1 MIRSGLVSQHKAR
14 FESGFPHQRN
24 NHPRNETIRP
34 WVSGFDLPVMEK
46 STYATPYDPDG
57 ASKTGIAVKTS
68 ASIKYKDIFG
78 KTASPDTKYY
88 LAQLVKRLSRGGG
101 GLGGGGYDT
110 GGGPGGMGGPQRPVG
125 ATIPPPGQ
133 NPTPGLPVEAP
144 GQAPGVPQPTPSPPS
159 LMGETD
165 TSPDIDMEY
174 EMVTMNDEMNAEV
187 QFENIFYNPID
198 SQNAEIAWMHGDGQD
213 KRFQDDFE
221 TPIPVSTRE
230 EIPSD
235 VVLHTRQVTSS
246 GPTKT
251 SDHKHREYSFH
262 KDVRYK
268 PYEPGTIRK
277 SKLGTSQLVG
287 MTESQVM
294 KAEAVNGI
302 SLKRVREDDHAERK
316 SRKTTDKDI
325 YPYTKRKFSGSG
337 SGVSKKQKTTI
348 SQIRSGLKINTD
360 VPKVAGPKVRKTKIT
375 QPMGIPTRRSNRQI

>member
-144 GQAPGVPQPTPSPPS
+144 GQAPGVPQPTPGQTPS
-159 LMGETD
+159 LMGESD
-165 TSPDIDMEY
+165 TSTNEENDMVENDIDIINLQE
-174 EMVTMNDEMNAEV
+174 EMNAEIE
-187 QFENIFYNPID
+187 FEDIFYSPID
-198 SQNAEIAWMHGDGQD
+198 NENVLPIIENQMSDRTDSFNAD
-213 KRFQDDFE
+213 
-221 TPIPVSTRE
+221 RE
-230 EIPSD
+230 LQI
-235 VVLHTRQVTSS
+235 
-246 GPTKT
+246 
-251 SDHKHREYSFH
+251 
-262 KDVRYK
+262 
-268 PYEPGTIRK
+268 
-277 SKLGTSQLVG
+277 
-287 MTESQVM
+287 ES
-294 KAEAVNGI
+294 
-302 SLKRVREDDHAERK
+302 LL
-316 SRKTTDKDI
+316 SR
-325 YPYTKRKFSGSG
+325 G
-337 SGVSKKQKTTI
+337 
-348 SQIRSGLKINTD
+348 
-360 VPKVAGPKVRKTKIT
+360 
-375 QPMGIPTRRSNRQI
+375 RRSRDAKSNKPLII